1 MQYKKNSHGEIIYLL
16 LQRMATLN
24 IKGISQ
30 RDILNDRRQ
39 REKETS
45 LAFLWQLGGEYKVSI
60 IHAEAFMVGSL
71 DFFISLPGRR
81 REEAEVWQKEKRK
94 GCKGYEPSESQNI
107 QNMESDSLI
116 NSANSI
122 VS

>member
-1 MQYKKNSHGEIIYLL
+1 
-16 LQRMATLN
+16 MAALN

-30 RDILNDRRQ
+30 RDILNDLRQ
-39 REKETS
+39 WEKETG
-45 LAFLWQLGGEYKVSI
+45 LAVLWQLGGEYKVSI
-60 IHAEAFMVGSL
+60 IHAEAFMVGAL
-71 DFFISLPGRR
+71 DFFISLPRRR
-81 REEAEVWQKEKRK
+81 REEAEVWQEKRK
-94 GCKGYEPSESQNI
+94 GCKGYEPPESQNI